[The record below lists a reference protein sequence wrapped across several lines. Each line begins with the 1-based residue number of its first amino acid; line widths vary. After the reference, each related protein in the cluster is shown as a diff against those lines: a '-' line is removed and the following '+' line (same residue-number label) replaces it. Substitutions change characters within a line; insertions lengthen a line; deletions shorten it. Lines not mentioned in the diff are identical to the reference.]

1 MRDGSAGRGTQTA
14 HRLDTGGKGFRVG
27 GTGWGEKGEGAWEDQ
42 ARMDPCMNLRA
53 SEADRA
59 RSSEKSRLRVFET
72 VCVPWVLGGRMSCVF
87 ARDTSYTQSSIKHV
101 CSTKYALRFL
111 AVRAG

>member
-14 HRLDTGGKGFRVG
+14 HRLDTGGKGLRVG

-53 SEADRA
+53 FRG
-59 RSSEKSRLRVFET
+59 RQSEKFREKSTARV
-72 VCVPWVLGGRMSCVF
+72 
-87 ARDTSYTQSSIKHV
+87 
-101 CSTKYALRFL
+101 
-111 AVRAG
+111 